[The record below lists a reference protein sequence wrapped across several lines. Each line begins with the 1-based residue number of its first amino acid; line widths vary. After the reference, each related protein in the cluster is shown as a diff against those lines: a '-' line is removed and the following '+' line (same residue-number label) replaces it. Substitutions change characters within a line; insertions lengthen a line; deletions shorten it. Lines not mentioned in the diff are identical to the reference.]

1 MRALTATH
9 GQQRKQGACNVPPAL
24 EAVADSGEILW
35 LEAWLKK
42 EKKRD
47 WVPWLKPIIA
57 QNEKRLAN

>member
-1 MRALTATH
+1 MTRA
-9 GQQRKQGACNVPPAL
+9 
-24 EAVADSGEILW
+24 EEIRW

-57 QNEKRLAN
+57 QNKKRLAQLKGGK